1 MCEQTARRAA
11 AIVSLSGKD
20 SDSAICSPSDF
31 LGLVRDIKV
40 MLKLCWKGYV
50 ESPLDIDEY
59 PADPFNLT
67 AVSHMNLEYF
77 LAALRCL

>member
-11 AIVSLSGKD
+11 AIVSLAGKD
-20 SDSAICSPSDF
+20 SDSALCSPSDF

-40 MLKLCWKGYV
+40 MLKLSWKGYG
-50 ESPLDIDEY
+50 SPLDIDEY
-59 PADPFNLT
+59 PADPFNLS
-67 AVSHMNLEYF
+67 AVSHMDLEHF

>member
-11 AIVSLSGKD
+11 AIVTLAGKD
-20 SDSAICSPSDF
+20 SDSYVCAPSDF

-40 MLKLCWKGYV
+40 MLKLSWKGCL
-50 ESPLDIDEY
+50 ESPLDLDEY

-67 AVSHMNLEYF
+67 AVSHMDLEHF
-77 LAALRCL
+77 LASI